1 MASPPPNIDP
11 TFTKEEIKRNLFKSP
26 SVEGDRI
33 AGNMCTYP
41 EALEKLYRSPYLYL
55 VIAIPSQY
63 RV

>member
-33 AGNMCTYP
+33 AGNMCT
-41 EALEKLYRSPYLYL
+41 
-55 VIAIPSQY
+55 
-63 RV
+63 